1 MTHDRKAKAWAAIGN
16 ALSYLFGAI
25 ILTLPMWFILLG
37 II

>member
-16 ALSYLFGAI
+16 ALSYLLGGLIF
-25 ILTLPMWFILLG
+25 TLPMWFVLLG